1 MTILFYLKLN
11 KFHGIGVMNKLK
23 MIFYIYFFHTK
34 QSFYWFNRQ
43 ELLQKAKDRYH
54 NCSGKEKAGKYYLE
68 NKEVFREKARNN
80 SRNFSEE
87 EQKAKRGYEKN
98 RYRSIK

>member
-23 MIFYIYFFHTK
+23 IIFYIYFFHTK
-34 QSFYWFNRQ
+34 KSFYWFNRQ

-54 NCSGKEKAGKYYLE
+54 NCSGKEKAAKYYLE
-68 NKEVFREKARNN
+68 KKEIFKEKARNN
-80 SRNFSEE
+80 FLRRRTKSKEGIWKKIDIE
-87 EQKAKRGYEKN
+87 A
-98 RYRSIK
+98 